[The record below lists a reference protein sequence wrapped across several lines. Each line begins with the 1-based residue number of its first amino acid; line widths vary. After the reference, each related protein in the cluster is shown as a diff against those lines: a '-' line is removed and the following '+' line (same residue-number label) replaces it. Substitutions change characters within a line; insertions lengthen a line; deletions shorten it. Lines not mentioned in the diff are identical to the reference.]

1 MGGIELRNET
11 LVVEREPN
19 QLDELASSFSEV
31 LNQFDIEHVYIA
43 GYVSILAGRAR
54 STEDVDILIE
64 RIDEE
69 TADDLAETLDEEG
82 FWGPAMP
89 LSSIYEMLDNGD
101 NIWVA
106 PEDQIAPHLEVKFVR
121 DEFDRASLGNAITAR
136 IGDEAVRIGPLELQ
150 IAYKLY
156 LGAQKDIED
165 AVHLYTL
172 FEESL
177 SVPRLEEWVRR
188 LASTTNMSDS
198 NTPEH
203 LDVKHERNREQ
214 RIEGIKRW
222 IEYIESEPPES
233 WGPQQNAVV
242 NGQLDA
248 AQSVQTSAS
257 HQQHVKDVAAEILD
271 ASDNSGA
278 DSA

>member
-11 LVVEREPN
+11 LVVERESN
-19 QLDELASSFSEV
+19 QLDELAIGFSEV
-31 LNQFDIEHVYIA
+31 LGRFDIKHVYIA

-69 TADDLAETLDEEG
+69 TADRLATTLDEEE

-89 LSSIYEMLDNGD
+89 LTSMYEMLDNGD

-106 PEDQIAPHLEVKFVR
+106 PEDQITPHLEVKFAR
-121 DEFDRASLGNAITAR
+121 DEFDRGSLENAITAR
-136 IGDEAVRIGPLELQ
+136 IGGKTIPIGPLELQ

-156 LGAQKDIED
+156 LGAQKDVED

-177 SVPRLEEWVRR
+177 SVSRLEEWVTR
-188 LASTTNMSDS
+188 
-198 NTPEH
+198 
-203 LDVKHERNREQ
+203 LDVEAEYERL
-214 RIEGIKRW
+214 KR
-222 IEYIESEPPES
+222 
-233 WGPQQNAVV
+233 A
-242 NGQLDA
+242 
-248 AQSVQTSAS
+248 
-257 HQQHVKDVAAEILD
+257 
-271 ASDNSGA
+271 
-278 DSA
+278 